1 MEKEM
6 DKFEAI
12 EGVKK
17 EADKLMM
24 NKISKY
30 EKEIKEL
37 KDRVN
42 AAETETALIKATG
55 MNSPEMID
63 AKKEIADLKKELQ
76 EVKDDNKKLALQIN
90 EMINRLR
97 DAEF

>member
-1 MEKEM
+1 MAHQRQRRCFMETKM
-6 DKFEAI
+6 SDYIKHII
-12 EGVKK
+12 EIEKIKK

-30 EKEIKEL
+30 E
-37 KDRVN
+37 
-42 AAETETALIKATG
+42 
-55 MNSPEMID
+55 
-63 AKKEIADLKKELQ
+63 KEIADLKKELQ

>member
-1 MEKEM
+1 MSDYIKHIIEIEK
-6 DKFEAI
+6 I
-12 EGVKK
+12 KK

-30 EKEIKEL
+30 EKK
-37 KDRVN
+37 
-42 AAETETALIKATG
+42 
-55 MNSPEMID
+55 
-63 AKKEIADLKKELQ
+63 IADLEKELQ

>member
-1 MEKEM
+1 MEVKMSEHDINNFTPDDFISKE
-6 DKFEAI
+6 DV
-12 EGVKK
+12 VKIVDDVK
-17 EADKLMM
+17 READALMM

-30 EKEIKEL
+30 E
-37 KDRVN
+37 
-42 AAETETALIKATG
+42 
-55 MNSPEMID
+55 
-63 AKKEIADLKKELQ
+63 KEIADLKKELQ

>member
-1 MEKEM
+1 MSEHDINNFTPDDFISKE
-6 DKFEAI
+6 DI
-12 EGVKK
+12 VKIVDDVK
-17 EADKLMM
+17 READKLMM

-30 EKEIKEL
+30 E
-37 KDRVN
+37 
-42 AAETETALIKATG
+42 
-55 MNSPEMID
+55 
-63 AKKEIADLKKELQ
+63 KEIADLKKELQ

>member
-1 MEKEM
+1 MEVKMNEQDINNFTPDDFISKE
-6 DKFEAI
+6 DV
-12 EGVKK
+12 VKIVDDVK
-17 EADKLMM
+17 READKLMM

-30 EKEIKEL
+30 E
-37 KDRVN
+37 
-42 AAETETALIKATG
+42 
-55 MNSPEMID
+55 
-63 AKKEIADLKKELQ
+63 KEIADLKKELQ

>member
-1 MEKEM
+1 MEVKMSEYI
-6 DKFEAI
+6 KHILGI
-12 EGVKK
+12 EKIKK
-17 EADKLMM
+17 EADALML

-30 EKEIKEL
+30 EKK
-37 KDRVN
+37 
-42 AAETETALIKATG
+42 
-55 MNSPEMID
+55 
-63 AKKEIADLKKELQ
+63 IADLEKELQ

>member
-1 MEKEM
+1 MEVKMNEGLEHIM
-6 DKFEAI
+6 EI
-12 EGVKK
+12 EKVKK

-24 NKISKY
+24 NKIIKY
-30 EKEIKEL
+30 E
-37 KDRVN
+37 
-42 AAETETALIKATG
+42 
-55 MNSPEMID
+55 
-63 AKKEIADLKKELQ
+63 KEIADLKKELQ

>member
-1 MEKEM
+1 M

-12 EGVKK
+12 EEVKK
-17 EADKLMM
+17 EADNLMM

-30 EKEIKEL
+30 EKEIA
-37 KDRVN
+37 N
-42 AAETETALIKATG
+42 
-55 MNSPEMID
+55 
-63 AKKEIADLKKELQ
+63 LKKELQ

>member
-1 MEKEM
+1 MSDYIKHIIEIEK
-6 DKFEAI
+6 I
-12 EGVKK
+12 KK

-30 EKEIKEL
+30 EKEI
-37 KDRVN
+37 
-42 AAETETALIKATG
+42 
-55 MNSPEMID
+55 
-63 AKKEIADLKKELQ
+63 ADLKKELQ
-76 EVKDDNKKLALQIN
+76 EVKADNKKLALQIN